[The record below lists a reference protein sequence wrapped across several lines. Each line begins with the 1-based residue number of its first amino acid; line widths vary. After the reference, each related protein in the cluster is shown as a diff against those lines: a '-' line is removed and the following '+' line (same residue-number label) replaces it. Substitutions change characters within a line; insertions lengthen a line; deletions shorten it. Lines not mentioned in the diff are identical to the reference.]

1 MNNLDIYQIKKEC
14 SEIKV
19 ELSRQ
24 LAQKEILDEQLLEI
38 ENKIL
43 ETEELI
49 ESTNS
54 AFYFLKQ
61 RAADT
66 RSQAIPVIEKA
77 VSDGLSYMFQEEY
90 LFRFKSNESSTSD
103 ISAFNL
109 VAKVYKQ
116 IDGEIVERCPY
127 SSNGGGLQE
136 IISILLRFSFIVY
149 RKYNGIVILDEA
161 LASVSADKMMDR
173 LIEFLKSYVETLGLQ
188 CVFITHRADRFVQ
201 ISNKNFLV
209 TRENGLAVVNE
220 MTKEEML
227 DYYKNLQ
234 EELA

>member
-1 MNNLDIYQIKKEC
+1 M
-14 SEIKV
+14 
-19 ELSRQ
+19 
-24 LAQKEILDEQLLEI
+24 
-38 ENKIL
+38 
-43 ETEELI
+43 
-49 ESTNS
+49 
-54 AFYFLKQ
+54 KQ

-173 LIEFLKSYVETLGLQ
+173 LIEFLKSYAVSYTHLTLP
-188 CVFITHRADRFVQ
+188 T
-201 ISNKNFLV
+201 N
-209 TRENGLAVVNE
+209 REV
-220 MTKEEML
+220 
-227 DYYKNLQ
+227 
-234 EELA
+234 

>member
-14 SEIKV
+14 NEIKV

-24 LAQKEILDEQLLEI
+24 LALKEILDEQLLEI

-54 AFYFLKQ
+54 AFFFLKQ

-90 LFRFKSNESSTSD
+90 IFKFKSNESSTSD
-103 ISAFNL
+103 TSAFNL
-109 VAKVYKQ
+109 VPKIYKK
-116 IDGEIVERCPY
+116 IDGKIVERCPY
-127 SSNGGGLQE
+127 TSNGGGLQE

-188 CVFITHRADRFVQ
+188 CLFITHRADRFVL
-201 ISNKNFLV
+201 ISNKNFLI

-220 MTKEEML
+220 MTREEML